1 MKSNLEYEWDLERNS
16 REIVRLLLIYQL
28 FEYII
33 DEIDFKSAQEVL
45 ESTWI
50 DIKTGE
56 LERPKNC

>member
-1 MKSNLEYEWDLERNS
+1 MKSNLEFEWDLERNS

-45 ESTWI
+45 ESTWE
-50 DIKTGE
+50 DIKTGK
-56 LERPKNC
+56 LEHP

>member
-1 MKSNLEYEWDLERNS
+1 MKSNLEYEWDLKRNS

-56 LERPKNC
+56 LEHP

>member
-1 MKSNLEYEWDLERNS
+1 MKSNLEYEWDLKRNS

-28 FEYII
+28 FKYII

-56 LERPKNC
+56 LEHP